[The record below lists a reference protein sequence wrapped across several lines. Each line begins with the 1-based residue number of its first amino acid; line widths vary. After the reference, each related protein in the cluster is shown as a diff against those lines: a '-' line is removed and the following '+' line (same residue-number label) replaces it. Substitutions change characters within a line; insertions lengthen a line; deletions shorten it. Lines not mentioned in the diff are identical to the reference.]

1 MRRKQKK
8 ELLINSVIF
17 VPLFLIFISILLTS
31 PGVKL
36 HDDGTMVWEDYKYA
50 TNLIGMW
57 WILATLVI
65 GVVSVLF
72 GILKTLLTSDF
83 NKGIWFSG
91 IGTSLVV
98 LALFWTVGN
107 SGTAYYPSLIDVNNS
122 LTIHNSSSSKFT
134 LKAMSIV
141 SLLIPFVIAYIVYVW
156 RALDKVKITRHEI
169 ENTSKDDKY

>member
-1 MRRKQKK
+1 M
-8 ELLINSVIF
+8 
-17 VPLFLIFISILLTS
+17 
-31 PGVKL
+31 KL
-36 HDDGTMVWEDYKYA
+36 HDDGTMAWEDYKYA

-57 WILATLVI
+57 WVLATLVI

-91 IGTSLVV
+91 IGTALVV
-98 LALFWTVGN
+98 LALFWTEGN

-122 LTIHNSSSSKFT
+122 LTIHNSSSSEFT

-169 ENTSKDDKY
+169 ENTSKDEKY